1 MEHEKKVEQLM
12 ERVIRIEAQFER
24 FISDAESEKRTR
36 RIMID
41 ELKQI
46 ANRLDN
52 RLLHVEKFVYIA
64 LGAVAIIE
72 FTAKLLIK

>member
-12 ERVIRIEAQFER
+12 ERMIRIEAQFER

-41 ELKQI
+41 ELKKI
-46 ANRLDN
+46 AERLDE
-52 RLLHVEKFVYIA
+52 RLRHVERFVYIA

-72 FTAKLLIK
+72 FTAKLLLK

>member
-1 MEHEKKVEQLM
+1 M